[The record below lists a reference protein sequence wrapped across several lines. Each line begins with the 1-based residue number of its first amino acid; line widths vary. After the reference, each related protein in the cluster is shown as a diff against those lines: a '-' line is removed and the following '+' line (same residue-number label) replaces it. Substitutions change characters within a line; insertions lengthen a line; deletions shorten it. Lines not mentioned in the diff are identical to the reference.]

1 MKSNLKTVQRV
12 KAFLANRVVA
22 VSALVAAVAVMMGYV
37 TMNLRVVTISDGNE
51 NHSIVSISTDSGLIL
66 KAAGL
71 TVDEDDVVTAEW
83 EFSKG
88 EINVTRAVDVTVSVD
103 GVTRTITLTEGTVA
117 DALKKAGV
125 TLGKDDVLNTAAD
138 AKVTDD
144 MTIVVDRV
152 TYKERKE
159 TAVVPF
165 GSTSCETEDYDK
177 GETVVETEGVNG
189 EMTKTYRD
197 RYVNGELAESVLTEE
212 KVTKAPVDEVI
223 AIGTY
228 VAPPPPPPAPTPVVG
243 NAGATEDFTYS
254 AVHYGNATAY
264 TNDQGLA
271 GDTTASGLAAQVG
284 VVAVDPDVIPYGTRL
299 YITTEDGSYVY
310 GYCVAGDT
318 GSFIYDGSGTIVDLF
333 FNTLEECTEFGRR
346 SVVVYVLD

>member
-1 MKSNLKTVQRV
+1 MKSKQKTLQRV

-37 TMNLRVVTISDGNE
+37 TMNLRMVTISDGNE
-51 NHSIVSISTDSGLIL
+51 NHSIVSISKDSGMIL

-71 TVDEDDVVTAEW
+71 TVEEDDVVTAQW

-125 TLGKDDVLNTAAD
+125 TLGADDVLSVAAD
-138 AKVTDD
+138 TKVSDD
-144 MTIVVDRV
+144 LKIVVDRV
-152 TYKERKE
+152 TYKERQE
-159 TAVVPF
+159 TAVVPY
-165 GSTSCETEDYDK
+165 GSTTYETDDYYE

-189 EMTKTYRD
+189 EMTKVYRD
-197 RYVNGELAESVLTEE
+197 RYVNGEMVESTLVEEIVTTE
-212 KVTKAPVDEVI
+212 PVDEVI

-228 VAPPPPPPAPTPVVG
+228 VEPAPVVG
-243 NAGATEDFTYS
+243 NAGATADFTYS
-254 AVHYGNATAY
+254 AVYYGNATAY

-271 GDTTASGLAAQVG
+271 GDYTASGMPAQVG

-318 GSFIYDGSGTIVDLF
+318 GSFIYDGTGTIVDLF
-333 FNTLEECTEFGRR
+333 YDTVEECYEFGRR
-346 SVVVYVLD
+346 SVIVYVLD

>member
-1 MKSNLKTVQRV
+1 MKSNSKTLQRI
-12 KAFLANRVVA
+12 KAFFANRVVA

-37 TMNLRVVTISDGNE
+37 TLNLRMVTISDGTE
-51 NHSIVSISTDSGLIL
+51 NHNIVSLTTDSGLIL

-71 TVDEDDVVTAEW
+71 TVEENDVVTAEW

-88 EINVTRAVDVTVSVD
+88 EINVIRAVDVTVSVD

-125 TLGKDDVLNTAAD
+125 TLGADDILNVAAD
-138 AKVTDD
+138 TKVSND
-144 MTIVVDRV
+144 MKIVVDRV

-159 TAVVPF
+159 TEVVPF
-165 GSTSCETEDYDK
+165 GSTSYETEDYYE

-189 EMTKTYRD
+189 EKTKTYRD
-197 RYVNGELAESVLTEE
+197 RFVNGELAESTLVEE
-212 KVTKAPVDEVI
+212 AVTVAPVDEVI

-228 VAPPPPPPAPTPVVG
+228 VEPAAPVFGA
-243 NAGATEDFTYS
+243 AGSTADFTYS
-254 AVHYGNATAY
+254 AVYYGNATAY

-271 GDTTASGLAAQVG
+271 GEWTASGLPAQVG

-310 GYCVAGDT
+310 GYCIAGDT
-318 GSFIYDGSGTIVDLF
+318 GSFIYDGTGTIVDLF
-333 FNTLEECTEFGRR
+333 FNTVGECYEFGRR
-346 SVVVYVLD
+346 SVIVYVLD

>member
-1 MKSNLKTVQRV
+1 MKSILKTLQRV
-12 KAFLANRVVA
+12 KAFFANRVVA

-37 TMNLRVVTISDGNE
+37 TLNLRTVTISDGNE
-51 NHSIVSISTDSGLIL
+51 NHSIVSFSTDSGLIL

-71 TVDEDDVVTAEW
+71 TVEENDVVTAEW

-88 EINVTRAVDVTVSVD
+88 EINVIRAVDVTVSVD

-125 TLGKDDVLNTAAD
+125 TLGKDDVLNVAAD
-138 AKVTDD
+138 TKVTDG
-144 MTIVVDRV
+144 MNIAVDRV

-159 TAVVPF
+159 TEVVPF
-165 GSTSCETEDYDK
+165 GSTSYETDDYYE

-197 RYVNGELAESVLTEE
+197 RYVNGELAESTLVEE
-212 KVTKAPVDEVI
+212 AVTVAPVDEVI

-228 VAPPPPPPAPTPVVG
+228 VEPAAPVFGA
-243 NAGATEDFTYS
+243 AGSTADFTYS
-254 AVHYGNATAY
+254 KVYYGNATAY

-271 GDTTASGLAAQVG
+271 GEWTASGLPAQVG

-318 GSFIYDGSGTIVDLF
+318 GSFIYDGTGTIVDLF
-333 FNTLEECTEFGRR
+333 FNTVGECYEFGRR
-346 SVVVYVLD
+346 PVIVYVLD

>member
-1 MKSNLKTVQRV
+1 MKSNLKTLQRV

-37 TMNLRVVTISDGNE
+37 TMNLRTVTISDGNE
-51 NHSIVSISTDSGLIL
+51 NHSIVSISTDSGMIL

-71 TVDEDDVVTAEW
+71 TVEEDDVVTAEW

-125 TLGKDDVLNTAAD
+125 TLGADDVLSVSAD
-138 AKVTDD
+138 TKVDD
-144 MTIVVDRV
+144 GLKIVVDRV

-159 TAVVPF
+159 TAVVPY
-165 GSTSCETEDYDK
+165 GSTSYETDDYYE
-177 GETVVETEGVNG
+177 GETVVETEGING
-189 EMTKTYRD
+189 EMTKVFRD
-197 RYVNGELAESVLTEE
+197 RYVNGEKVESTLVEE
-212 KVTKAPVDEVI
+212 IVNKEPVDEVT

-228 VAPPPPPPAPTPVVG
+228 VKPAAPVLG
-243 NAGATEDFTYS
+243 NAGATADFTYS
-254 AVHYGNATAY
+254 AVYYGNATAY

-271 GDTTASGLAAQVG
+271 GDWTASGMPAQVG
-284 VVAVDPDVIPYGTRL
+284 VVAVDPNVIPYGTRL

-318 GSFIYDGSGTIVDLF
+318 GSFIYDGTGTIVDLF
-333 FNTLEECTEFGRR
+333 FNTVGECYEFGRR
-346 SVVVYVLD
+346 SVIIYVLD

>member
-1 MKSNLKTVQRV
+1 MKSNQKTVQRI

-37 TMNLRVVTISDGNE
+37 TMNLRTVTINDGNV
-51 NHSIVSISTDSGLIL
+51 NHSIVSMTTDSGLIL

-125 TLGKDDVLNTAAD
+125 TLGKDDVLNVAAD
-138 AKVTDD
+138 TKVADD
-144 MTIVVDRV
+144 MKITVDRV

-159 TAVVPF
+159 TAVVPY
-165 GSTSCETEDYDK
+165 GSTSYETDDYNV
-177 GETVVETEGVNG
+177 GETVVETAGVNG
-189 EMTKTYRD
+189 EKTKVFRD
-197 RYVNGELAESVLTEE
+197 RYVNGELAESVLASET
-212 KVTKAPVDEVI
+212 VTVAPVDEVI
-223 AIGTY
+223 AVGTY
-228 VAPPPPPPAPTPVVG
+228 VKPAAPVLG
-243 NAGATEDFTYS
+243 NAGATADFTYS
-254 AVHYGNATAY
+254 AVYYGNATAY

-271 GDTTASGLAAQVG
+271 GEWTASGLPAQVG

-310 GYCVAGDT
+310 GYCIAGDT
-318 GSFIYDGSGTIVDLF
+318 GSFIYDGTGTIVDLF
-333 FNTLEECTEFGRR
+333 FNTVGECYEFGRR
-346 SVVVYVLD
+346 SVIVYVLD